1 MEGVVRRASEVES
14 TLARRLKPF
23 QPLVQL
29 PGPQLEPE
37 GKAEVPAHAQ
47 RMSSLLAAD
56 KEFVPCRV
64 ARRAYVAE
72 RNAGREAGGRGTGAA
87 QAACTRGGPDSRLW
101 ARARTERTLNMLLIV
116 VTLDMSKLS
125 GWLNADA

>member
-47 RMSSLLAAD
+47 RMSSLLAGD
-56 KEFVPCRV
+56 KEDALCRV
-64 ARRAYVAE
+64 E
-72 RNAGREAGGRGTGAA
+72 REACDVGRGVRGPGGGRGRGAA
-87 QAACTRGGPDSRLW
+87 AAQV
-101 ARARTERTLNMLLIV
+101 ARTRRGS
-116 VTLDMSKLS
+116 D
-125 GWLNADA
+125 